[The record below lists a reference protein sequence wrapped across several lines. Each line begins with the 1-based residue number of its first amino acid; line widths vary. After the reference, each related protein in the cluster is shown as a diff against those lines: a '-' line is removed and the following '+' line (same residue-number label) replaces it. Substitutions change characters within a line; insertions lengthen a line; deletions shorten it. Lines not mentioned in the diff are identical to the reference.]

1 MARSRFSGDFLLK
14 QYRDAI
20 TEQISEKAVYERI
33 DNVFV
38 EKLNQFEKSCLELQN
53 NINSAN
59 NKTKDELV
67 NLIKSF
73 SSKYED
79 LLKQHQ
85 FTLISLK
92 TEVQTLLNKNLS
104 TDEVLKIVNESLDKK
119 LGNINKLVTTQQI
132 KEEQVSSPLDAF
144 ESEYQEFI
152 NGLKRENEKRM
163 MKKEIVNEIIE
174 CLPSIIKN
182 MSEK

>member
-1 MARSRFSGDFLLK
+1 MARRRFSGDFLLK

-33 DNVFV
+33 DDVFV

-53 NINSAN
+53 NINSTN
-59 NKTKDELV
+59 GKTKDELV
-67 NLIKSF
+67 KLIKSF

-85 FTLISLK
+85 STLISLK
-92 TEVQTLLNKNLS
+92 AEVQALLNKNLS
-104 TDEVLKIVNESLDKK
+104 SDEVLKIVNESLDKK
-119 LGNINKLVTTQQI
+119 LGNINQLVITQPI
-132 KEEQVSSPLDAF
+132 KEEPKSSPLDAF
-144 ESEYQEFI
+144 EAEYQEFI
-152 NGLKRENEKRM
+152 NGLKRENEKRA